1 MNQKIENP
9 KTEVPTSIEMN
20 DKDMLNAI
28 LEIEKNLS
36 INMTTT
42 LNEASNETLYEEL
55 FPMFEDIKDKQREL
69 FELAFKKG
77 WYSLEQAEEQKIT
90 AAYNKHLNCMNELS
104 K

>member
-55 FPMFEDIKDKQREL
+55 FPMFEDIKDKQRKL

>member
-1 MNQKIENP
+1 MNQKIENE

-20 DKDMLNAI
+20 DKDMLNTM

-36 INMTTT
+36 VNMTTA
-42 LNEASNETLYEEL
+42 LNEASNEALYEEL
-55 FPMFEDIKDKQREL
+55 FPMFESIKDKQRDL
-69 FELAFKKG
+69 FELAFRMG

-104 K
+104 Q